1 MSMLI
6 SAELATANMPM
17 NGKTLSNGKF
27 GAPAA
32 TTWVSAD
39 PSSGLASVPTGT
51 SATAVIET
59 RT

>member
-1 MSMLI
+1 MLI
-6 SAELATANMPM
+6 RAELATANIPM
-17 NGKTLSNGKF
+17 NGKILSNGMS

-32 TTWVSAD
+32 TTWISAESA
-39 PSSGLASVPTGT
+39 PSAVRSPTGT

>member
-1 MSMLI
+1 MLI

-17 NGKTLSNGKF
+17 NGKIVSKF
-27 GAPAA
+27 RSGAPAA
-32 TTWVSAD
+32 TTWVSAW
-39 PSSGLASVPTGT
+39 PLSGLVRSPTGT